1 MFFKKKEEEKKDPV
15 FEEEDPI
22 KYFEEKYGWDSIPMG
37 KGTSITLKPES
48 NEDNFNVLLN
58 PSSGFTPF
66 PKTNAKLIL
75 LYESEKKFVEET
87 YYWILHFMRHGAAGL
102 PNVEK
107 LLDSFSSSVQSS
119 LFGVSEQRL
128 AIQQDRASQYL
139 KGISEMVKS
148 LPQLIR
154 DLRLLDER
162 LSFYEATFNNPDTE
176 SADHALKGIWIDL
189 VEGGAK
195 NPGSVYGMA
204 QQLNFTILPDLFFR
218 TRVGSFEKDM
228 NKLSLQEYNDKVKQV
243 SVVIDKIVDDLDFNE
258 KVKEVLKRKLIQFY
272 TWKYRTYRELLSR
285 RKFLLK
291 YLRQH
296 YNTIK
301 MYAEWVKP
309 YLMNIK
315 RLSNNQKNLNS
326 PDIVNA
332 FETAVLEL
340 ELFSIARKKEYYN
353 GVVSVYLRYVTMPAL
368 QYHAEGYQRGPQHS
382 GRIELYFR
390 SYSFTD
396 NEVKLYKKL
405 RSEQSL
411 ELLKEYDSGIA
422 EVLESLGD
430 ELKEYLKEA
439 GEDVKTQKEID
450 KENLEKKKIERLQS
464 DDKPFEMFS
473 SLLEGFKEL
482 FNFGVSDFLENNK
495 NSKNIY
501 VVDDKVKEEV
511 FEKARKG
518 IYAIYKYY
526 KKSHGFMAY

>member
-1 MFFKKKEEEKKDPV
+1 MFFKKNEEEVKDPV
-15 FEEEDPI
+15 FEEEDPV
-22 KYFEEKYGWDSIPMG
+22 KYFGEKYGWDKIPMG
-37 KGTSITLKPES
+37 KGTSLELKPEDKT
-48 NEDNFNVLLN
+48 NILLS
-58 PSSGFTPF
+58 PSSGYTPF
-66 PKTNAKLIL
+66 PKTDAKLIL
-75 LYESEKKFVEET
+75 FYESEKKFVEET

-107 LLDSFSSSVQSS
+107 LIDSFSSSVQSS

-162 LSFYEATFNNPDTE
+162 LSFYEATFNNPNTE

-204 QQLNFTILPDLFFR
+204 QQLSFTILPDLFFR
-218 TRVGSFEKDM
+218 TRIGDFEK
-228 NKLSLQEYNDKVKQV
+228 NLHKLSLNEYNEKIKEIP
-243 SVVIDKIVDDLDFNE
+243 SVIDKIVNDLEFNE

-340 ELFSIARKKEYYN
+340 ELFSVAKKKDFYN
-353 GVVSVYLRYVTMPAL
+353 GVVSVYLRYITMPAL

-382 GRIELYFR
+382 GRIELFFR

-405 RSEQSL
+405 RQEQSM
-411 ELLKEYDSGIA
+411 ELLKEYDSSIA

-430 ELKEYLKEA
+430 ELKNYLKEA
-439 GEDVKTQKEID
+439 GEDIKTQEEKD
-450 KENLEKKKIERLQS
+450 KEVLEQKKLERIQTKDS
-464 DDKPFEMFS
+464 ITEPFTA
-473 SLLEGFKEL
+473 LLDGFKEL
-482 FNFGVSDFLENNK
+482 FTFGFDFNN
-495 NSKNIY
+495 
-501 VVDDKVKEEV
+501 DKKTVYKIDNNAKEEV
-511 FEKARKG
+511 FKSARKG
-518 IYAIYKYY
+518 LYAVYKYY
-526 KKSHGFMAY
+526 KKSHGFLAY